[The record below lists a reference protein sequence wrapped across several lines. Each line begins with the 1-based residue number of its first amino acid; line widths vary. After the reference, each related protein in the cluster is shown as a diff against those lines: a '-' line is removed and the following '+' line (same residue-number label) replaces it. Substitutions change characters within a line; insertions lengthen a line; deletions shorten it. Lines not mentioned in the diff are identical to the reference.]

1 MLSPLKKV
9 TRFAGLNSGQFR
21 LSPLAFTLRASL
33 LGVGLS
39 VVSAPLH
46 LAHAQQQV
54 GAQKSYTIPA
64 GPLAQ
69 SLNRF
74 ASEAGIT
81 LSFDP
86 ELVRGKRA
94 PAISGSYS
102 AEQGL
107 EALLAGTG
115 VSARFTEA
123 NIVTLRASDE
133 TTGVASLPAL
143 TVSGDRVSGSAGA
156 AYREES
162 ASVGVLGNKSLQ
174 NTPYS
179 VDVYSRELMD
189 NLQARSISDV
199 TKLDASVSPSS
210 GDLVTENNALA
221 IRGLSPDSA
230 TGQKLDGMNFRSRAK
245 DLPLEHIESVDILKG
260 AGGFLYGFGAPGG
273 IINYTLKRPTKQP
286 TRTLNLQLMDSGL
299 TLVHGDL
306 GGRFGANDQFGY
318 RVNAVHESGDTYIN
332 DGESSRS
339 SASIAL
345 DWRITPDLVWQVDAL
360 KANHN
365 RKGGQWAVVPNADG
379 QSGNFTPATPLDA
392 VDGDKRLAPEWT
404 SYESIQETWGTDLNW
419 QISELWNLQLA
430 HRQSD
435 NYRLF
440 HLPGI
445 FANAEGDY
453 SGYLYNY
460 NNLFE
465 SEQSQLKLSGE
476 ANTGSIHH
484 DLVAGASHTET
495 VSSNSGPL
503 NQFVNLGSGNLSD
516 PEEFTEP
523 FGRLPKS
530 AAETE
535 EYSRVK
541 RRELF
546 LSDTLK
552 LGQNWDLII
561 GARHGNLK
569 DEFGDYDESEITPS
583 LAVIHRPVEWL
594 SLYASYIE
602 AFEQGEVAPDTA
614 ANAGEV
620 FDPLVSEQQELGIKI
635 DRDNWSVNAAIFQL
649 QRGLSYTDADNVFT
663 QNGEDRY
670 EGVELSTKA
679 RIRSQWLLSASALWL
694 DARNEKTGDASRDG
708 ERVQGVAREQLK
720 LYGEYRVSGMPLTL
734 SAGAQYVG
742 ERPVDAQG
750 QWEVDA
756 VTLFDAGMR
765 YNVKPG
771 GVPVTLRL
779 NVENLTDEAHWLMSS
794 GSSSLAQ
801 GTPRTIKL
809 GAQMDF

>member
-1 MLSPLKKV
+1 MPVSHQHQTEYSDRHSKPCSPTPL
-9 TRFAGLNSGQFR
+9 TFSLRAGL
-21 LSPLAFTLRASL
+21 
-33 LGVGLS
+33 LGLGLS
-39 VVSAPLH
+39 LISAPL
-46 LAHAQQQV
+46 
-54 GAQKSYTIPA
+54 
-64 GPLAQ
+64 PLAQ
-69 SLNRF
+69 AQER
-74 ASEAGIT
+74 EQEGAGKHYT
-81 LSFDP
+81 LP
-86 ELVRGKRA
+86 ELM
-94 PAISGSYS
+94 ISGDNVPGSSGASY
-102 AEQGL
+102 
-107 EALLAGTG
+107 
-115 VSARFTEA
+115 
-123 NIVTLRASDE
+123 RAQ
-133 TTGVASLPAL
+133 
-143 TVSGDRVSGSAGA
+143 A
-156 AYREES
+156 AP
-162 ASVGVLGNKSLQ
+162 VGVLGDKSLQ

-179 VDVYSRELMD
+179 IDVYSRELMD

-221 IRGLSPDSA
+221 IRGISPDFD

-273 IINYTLKRPTKQP
+273 IINYNLKRPTEQP

-299 TLVHGDL
+299 PLVHGDL
-306 GGRFGANDQFGY
+306 GGRFGDSDQFGY
-318 RVNAVHESGDTYIN
+318 RINAVHESGDTYIN
-332 DGESSRS
+332 DGESRRR

-365 RKGGQWAVVPNADG
+365 RKGGQWSVIPNADG
-379 QSGNFTPATPLDA
+379 ESSNFTPAAPLDA
-392 VDGDKRLAPEWT
+392 IDGDKRLAPEWT
-404 SYESIQETWGTDLNW
+404 SYESIHETWGTDLNW
-419 QISELWNLQLA
+419 QISELWSLQLA

-453 SGYLYNY
+453 SAYLYSY

-476 ANTGSIHH
+476 VNTGFIRHE
-484 DLVAGASHTET
+484 LVAGVSHTET

-503 NQFVNLGSGNLSD
+503 NQFVDLGSGNLSD

-523 FGRLPKS
+523 FGRLPES

-552 LGQNWDLII
+552 VGQNWDLII

-583 LAVIHRPVEWL
+583 LAVIHRPIEWL

-602 AFEQGEVAPDTA
+602 AFEQGEVAPETA

-635 DRDNWSVNAAIFQL
+635 ERNDWSANAAIFQL
-649 QRGLSYTDADNVFT
+649 QRGLSYTDSDNVFT
-663 QNGEDRY
+663 QDGEAHY
-670 EGVELSTKA
+670 EGMELSTKA
-679 RIRSQWLLSASALWL
+679 RLTPQWMLSASALWL
-694 DARNEKTGDASRDG
+694 DARNKQTGDPNRDG
-708 ERVQGVAREQLK
+708 ERIQGVASEQFK

-734 SAGAQYVG
+734 TAGAQYVG
-742 ERPVDAQG
+742 ERPVDPQG

-756 VTLFDAGMR
+756 YTLFDAGAR
-765 YNVKPG
+765 YDVKPG

-779 NVENLTDEAHWLMSS
+779 NVENLTDEAYWLTSS
-794 GSSSLAQ
+794 GSTSLAQ
-801 GTPRTIKL
+801 GAPRTVKL
-809 GAQMDF
+809 GAQIDF